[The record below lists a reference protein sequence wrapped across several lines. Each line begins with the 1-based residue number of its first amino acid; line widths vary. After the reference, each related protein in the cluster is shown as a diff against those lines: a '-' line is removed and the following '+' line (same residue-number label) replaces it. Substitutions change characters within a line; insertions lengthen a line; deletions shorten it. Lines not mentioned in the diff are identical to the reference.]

1 MAETAGSYGVDM
13 GFVSRF
19 YSKKIKMN
27 TSNLCGISLIVMG
40 FLMTGCSGDENTG
53 NCGEEK
59 EVVVELTAEDFKDF
73 PDSLPAGFGSSL
85 WRTTFPSTNFYIRFN
100 NIEGICLEAP
110 VHFFF
115 EASCHQVPYEGDVTI
130 SGIAGSG
137 GGSFGL
143 DLNFVSETTEEIRF
157 SKDTILVLGTIDFLG
172 EVPFFYS
179 GVKIEVRTGGTAE
192 DDLAYLCQVFNQIK
206 VTATYKA
213 LRK

>member
-1 MAETAGSYGVDM
+1 
-13 GFVSRF
+13 
-19 YSKKIKMN
+19 MN
-27 TSNLCGISLIVMG
+27 TSSLCGISLIVMG
-40 FLMTGCSGDENTG
+40 FLLTGCSGDEITD

-59 EVVVELTAEDFKDF
+59 EVVVELTAGNLKNF
-73 PDSLPAGFGSSL
+73 PDSLPSGYGSSL

-100 NIEGICLEAP
+100 NVEGICLEAP

-130 SGIAGSG
+130 SGIAGAG
-137 GGSFGL
+137 GGSVGL

-157 SKDTILVLGTIDFLG
+157 SKDTVLELGTIDFFG
-172 EVPFFYS
+172 EEPFFYS

-192 DDLAYLCQVFNQIK
+192 DDLVYLLKVLNQIK